1 MISIVLP
8 FYNEQETLP
17 TLYARLTAAA
27 QHWNDDY
34 EVIAVDDGSRDATP
48 EMLDAITREDPHWK
62 LLRFSRNFGHQA
74 AVSAGLCY
82 SSGDAVVIMDSDLQD
97 PPEEL
102 HRFLDKWRE
111 GYQVVYAIRTKR
123 KENIFKRTAYAAFY
137 RLLKYLSSIDIPL
150 DAGDFCV
157 MDRSVIE
164 VLRALPERT
173 RFVRGLRSWA
183 GFRQIGVA
191 YERDARYAG
200 DVKYTFRKLLQL
212 AVNGILSF
220 SSAPLRLASWLG
232 VMTCAT
238 AAGLIALIV
247 LWRITNLQFGGMT
260 PGQVTGW
267 TSLVSLI
274 LFLAGVQMLL
284 IGAIGEYLARVFDEV
299 QGRPPWII
307 GYASGFEGSA
317 MPSQIGWCVSP
328 VFRPAEQSWR
338 PGTNTRDILPLPQ
351 HVVDE
356 RRIPNSPTSDPRRES
371 VEL

>member
-8 FYNEQETLP
+8 FFNEQETLP
-17 TLYARLTAAA
+17 TLYTRLTAAA
-27 QHWNDDY
+27 RAWNTDY

-48 EMLDAITREDPHWK
+48 DMLDAITRDDPRWK

-74 AVSAGLCY
+74 AVSAGICY
-82 SSGDAVVIMDSDLQD
+82 SSGDAVVVMDSDLQD

-102 HRFLDKWRE
+102 HRFLDQWQA

-123 KENIFKRTAYAAFY
+123 KENLFKRTAYALFY
-137 RLLKYLSSIDIPL
+137 RMLRRLSNIEIPL

-157 MDRSVIE
+157 MDRSVVE

-191 YERDARYAG
+191 YERDARHAG
-200 DVKYTFRKLLQL
+200 DVKYTFRKLVQL

-232 VMTCAT
+232 MMTCGT
-238 AAGLIALIV
+238 AAALI
-247 LWRITNLQFGGMT
+247 LFIIFWRMTNLELIGMN
-260 PGQVTGW
+260 PGQAAGW

-307 GYASGFEGSA
+307 GYASGFEERRL
-317 MPSQIGWCVSP
+317 PSRIGWCVSQR
-328 VFRPAEQSWR
+328 FRPAETTWQADPEPVSSVPAEPEKLCVSHPQS
-338 PGTNTRDILPLPQ
+338 
-351 HVVDE
+351 
-356 RRIPNSPTSDPRRES
+356 
-371 VEL
+371 